1 MKRARSALV
10 TLAAL
15 GCVTVMSAS
24 AQETPAATPVAGEQ
38 QLPVRQPWSFAGP
51 FGVYDT
57 AQLQRG
63 YKIYREVCSTCH
75 SMTDMKFRNLAEPG
89 GPDFTEGQVQ
99 ALAAEYKVQD
109 GPNESGDMF
118 ERPGR
123 PADPF
128 PKPFA
133 NEQLA
138 RAANG
143 GSLPPDMSVLA
154 KARSFERYDWFP
166 ADIVYGIWNIVTQ
179 YQTQG
184 PDYISALLQGY
195 EEPPKGVEIEP
206 GQNYNTIIPGNRI
219 AMPAPLKDGIVEYPK
234 GPDGK
239 PVVPETVA
247 QYSKDVAAFLMW
259 VAEPRLDQ
267 RKRMGLEVMIYLLVA
282 AGLMYFVK
290 KKVWA
295 GAHA

>member
-1 MKRARSALV
+1 MKRARPALV
-10 TLAAL
+10 ALAIL
-15 GCVTVMSAS
+15 GCATVFGAS
-24 AQETPAATPVAGEQ
+24 AQEEGPIFEPKIPQ
-38 QLPVRQPWSFAGP
+38 RQSWSFAGP
-51 FGVYDT
+51 FGIYDP

-75 SMTDMKFRNLAEPG
+75 SMTEMRFRNLADPG
-89 GPDFTEGQVQ
+89 GPEFSEGQVL
-99 ALAAEYKVQD
+99 ALAADYKVQD
-109 GPNESGDMF
+109 GPNEQGDMF
-118 ERPGR
+118 ERAGR

-128 PKPFA
+128 PRPFA

-138 RAANG
+138 KLANG
-143 GSLPPDMSVLA
+143 GALPPDMSVLA
-154 KARSFERYDWFP
+154 KARSYERYDWFP
-166 ADIVYGIWNIVTQ
+166 ADVAYALWGMVTQ

-195 EEPPKGVEIEP
+195 VDPPKGFTLVP
-206 GQNYNTIIPGNRI
+206 GQNYNEVFAAGNGII
-219 AMPAPLKDGIVEYPK
+219 AMPKPIQDGQVEYPK

-259 VAEPRLDQ
+259 VAEPKLDQ
-267 RKRMGLEVMIYLLVA
+267 RKRLGLEVLIYLLVGA
-282 AGLMYFVK
+282 CLMYLVK
-290 KKVWA
+290 KRVWA